1 MDPIQPEVAQAQQKK
16 NIGPLIAGVIILV
29 LLVIAALYV
38 WGEKLS
44 TRTMEETQATTPTET
59 TVAAD
64 QNPAISNSDEV
75 DTLQAELDANE
86 TIEVDL
92 SELDSI

>member
-29 LLVIAALYV
+29 LIVIAALYV

-44 TRTMEETQATTPTET
+44 TKTMEEAPAAVSAEG
-59 TVAAD
+59 TVVTDEA
-64 QNPAISNSDEV
+64 PAISNSDEV
-75 DTLQAELDANE
+75 DTLQAELDASE
-86 TIEVDL
+86 TIEIDL
-92 SELDSI
+92 SDLDSI